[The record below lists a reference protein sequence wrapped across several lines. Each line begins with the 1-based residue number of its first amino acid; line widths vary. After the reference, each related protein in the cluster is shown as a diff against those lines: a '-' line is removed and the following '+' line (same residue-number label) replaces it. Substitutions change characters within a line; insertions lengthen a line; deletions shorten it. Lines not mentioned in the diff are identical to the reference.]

1 MKCKDKC
8 IHHPICERKNYE
20 FANSEE
26 CPFYAETKLV
36 GEVKIDL
43 AEMKN
48 GIRLINKESG
58 KVDRSYT
65 CDPKKLVRLC
75 YANIECLLH
84 IALADPDDH
93 ITELGGEE
101 HLITLMNKY
110 LDLATDIAKVSTY
123 ETMRP
128 LLEER
133 SVTE

>member
-1 MKCKDKC
+1 MTRLID
-8 IHHPICERKNYE
+8 
-20 FANSEE
+20 AD
-26 CPFYAETKLV
+26 AL
-36 GEVKIDL
+36 EVKIDL

-65 CDPKKLVRLC
+65 CDPKELVRLC

-84 IALADPDDH
+84 IALADSDDH

-101 HLITLMNKY
+101 HLIALMNKY